1 MNDHCRTLVRMR
13 QDPSRC
19 RAARASW
26 ASRGGRHAVVVA
38 TAAIGAAGAWLMAPT
53 TAGAFQVCERTC
65 ELADKACLAA
75 VAACETKIHAYNLY
89 TGQMGAGA
97 AAHMLPAVSRSI
109 LGSRYPGANLVA
121 YRFAFADR
129 QPPGNATTD
138 CQTTYFSNSA
148 YVDRVRN
155 AGANTNWFL
164 LLHELAHVEQ
174 CAAGGG
180 REAYAKRWWDE
191 LEAAVMAQG
200 GRIDFTQTP
209 QQLADQIGSLYQRVH
224 DAMPME
230 RAASAKAG
238 TVLTDLNRCC
248 IDLDGRPILP
258 LRGVSIDDRLDS
270 GSTRHILA
278 AKVEH
283 GDPPFKAQ
291 WRIRNPGE
299 QAYTAQSQRPIDGL
313 ELVWTPKRDPAKAQ
327 RVENPVETRLNWRY
341 EIEVEIAQRDR
352 DLAPVKLTRTIVLSE
367 RVALGK
373 PPATAPGP
381 KLPVPPPQSLPQPA
395 LPVPGKP
402 PAPTP
407 GPTPGPTTTKPSVTR

>member
-1 MNDHCRTLVRMR
+1 MNNPGSMLVRMR
-13 QDPSRC
+13 RHPSRH
-19 RAARASW
+19 RVRSARCA
-26 ASRGGRHAVVVA
+26 RHGGRRAGAVVGTAISVA
-38 TAAIGAAGAWLMAPT
+38 AWLMPSSD
-53 TAGAFQVCERTC
+53 AGAFQVCDRSCAPTD
-65 ELADKACLAA
+65 AACLAT

-89 TGQMGAGA
+89 TGQMGARA

-138 CQTTYFSNSA
+138 CQTTYFGNSA

-155 AGANTNWFL
+155 AGSNTNWFW

-180 REAYAKRWWDE
+180 REAYANRWWDE

-209 QQLADQIGSLYQRVH
+209 QQLADQIGSLYQQVH

-258 LRGVSIDDRLDS
+258 LRAVSIDDRPDS
-270 GSTRHILA
+270 GSARHILA
-278 AKVEH
+278 AQVEH

-299 QAYTAQSQRPIDGL
+299 QSYTAQSERPIDGL
-313 ELVWTPKRDPAKAQ
+313 ELVWTPKKDPAKAQ
-327 RVENPVETRLNWRY
+327 RVESPIETRPNWRY
-341 EIEVEIAQRDR
+341 DIEVEIAQRDR

-402 PAPTP
+402 PTPTP
-407 GPTPGPTTTKPSVTR
+407 TPTPGPTTTMPSVTR

>member
-1 MNDHCRTLVRMR
+1 MNDPRSMLVRVRRHPSRTL
-13 QDPSRC
+13 
-19 RAARASW
+19 ARSAMC
-26 ASRGGRHAVVVA
+26 ALPGGRRAGAIVGTAICVA
-38 TAAIGAAGAWLMAPT
+38 AWLMPSSDAS
-53 TAGAFQVCERTC
+53 AFQVCESRCQPTD
-65 ELADKACLAA
+65 AACLAT

-89 TGQMGAGA
+89 TGQMGSGVGT
-97 AAHMLPAVSRSI
+97 HQLPSVSRAI
-109 LGSRYPGANLVA
+109 LASRYPRANLGV
-121 YRFAFADR
+121 YRFAFSDR

-138 CQTTYFSNSA
+138 CQTTYFGNSA

-155 AGANTNWFL
+155 AGPNANWFW
-164 LLHELAHVEQ
+164 LLHELAHAEQ
-174 CAAGGG
+174 CTEGGG

-191 LEAAVMAQG
+191 LEAAVVAQG
-200 GRIDFTQTP
+200 GTVDFTQSP
-209 QQLADQIGSLYQRVH
+209 QQLADQMGSLYQRVH

-230 RAASAKAG
+230 RAASTKAA

-258 LRGVSIDDRLDS
+258 LRAVSIDDRPDA

-283 GDPPFKAQ
+283 GDPPFRAQ

-299 QAYTAQSQRPIDGL
+299 QSYSAQSQRPIDGL
-313 ELVWTPKRDPAKAQ
+313 ELVWTPKKDPTKAQ

-341 EIEVEIAQRDR
+341 DVEVEIAQRDR

-373 PPATAPGP
+373 PPATSPGP

-395 LPVPGKP
+395 LPVPGKT

-407 GPTPGPTTTKPSVTR
+407 APGPAATKPSVTR